1 MPSLEE
7 EVIRGHEAERI
18 MRSPLWDEAWFIY
31 ENRLTSA
38 WSQSGTD
45 QTDQRERIWL
55 ALQIAR
61 KVRNHI
67 ESIMKTGQLAQKQ
80 VEGLNHG
87 K

>member
-1 MPSLEE
+1 VPDLEQ

-18 MRSPLWDEAWFIY
+18 IRSPLWSEAWVVY
-31 ENRLTSA
+31 EERLTNSWA
-38 WSQSGTD
+38 QSGTGH
-45 QTDQRERIWL
+45 TDQRERIWL

-61 KVRNHI
+61 KVKSHL

>member
-1 MPSLEE
+1 MPDLEQ

-18 MRSPLWDEAWFIY
+18 MRSPLWDEAWALY

-38 WSQSGTD
+38 WAQSGTVE
-45 QTDQRERIWL
+45 TDQRERIWL
-55 ALQIAR
+55 ALQIAK

>member
-1 MPSLEE
+1 VPDLEQ

-18 MRSPLWDEAWFIY
+18 MRSPLWNEAWAVY
-31 ENRLTSA
+31 EERLTSSWA
-38 WSQSGTD
+38 QSGTD

-61 KVRNHI
+61 KVKNHL

>member
-1 MPSLEE
+1 MPNLEQ

-18 MRSPLWDEAWFIY
+18 MRSPLWDEAWSVY

-38 WSQSGTD
+38 WAQSGTD

>member
-1 MPSLEE
+1 MPNLEQ

-18 MRSPLWDEAWFIY
+18 MRSPLWDEAWSIY

-38 WSQSGTD
+38 WAQSGTE

-55 ALQIAR
+55 ALQIAK

>member
-1 MPSLEE
+1 MPDLEQ

-18 MRSPLWDEAWFIY
+18 MRSPLWNEAWAVY
-31 ENRLTSA
+31 EERLTSSWA
-38 WSQSGTD
+38 QSGTD

-61 KVRNHI
+61 KVKNHL

>member
-1 MPSLEE
+1 MPDLEQ

-18 MRSPLWDEAWFIY
+18 MRSPLWDEAWSVY

-38 WSQSGTD
+38 WAQSGTD